1 MLFVSWT
8 RCDSMCQTLTLSSG
22 FSMSG
27 RAPEAVA
34 SLLNI
39 ALSSDT
45 RLREKREFSSGDS
58 ELALGES
65 GMGSLLAFTRALP
78 KKKPLFEGLL
88 SRLPEPP
95 LMGGGG
101 AVPAEMPTEAC
112 SAQSVID
119 SCSGLT
125 CTSQVCM
132 YGYRYVSVQHSL
144 VMQLM
149 GCVQGKECRYSWP
162 LNSCCMMLYFELQRI

>member
-1 MLFVSWT
+1 
-8 RCDSMCQTLTLSSG
+8 
-22 FSMSG
+22 MSG

-34 SLLNI
+34 SLLNM

-65 GMGSLLAFTRALP
+65 GTGSLLAFTRVPP

-88 SRLPEPP
+88 SRLTESP

-101 AVPAEMPTEAC
+101 AVPTEMPTEVCTAH
-112 SAQSVID
+112 SVID

-132 YGYRYVSVQHSL
+132 NIYRYVPDQHS
-144 VMQLM
+144 VATQLI
-149 GCVQGKECRYSWP
+149 GCVQGKECR
-162 LNSCCMMLYFELQRI
+162 

>member
-1 MLFVSWT
+1 M
-8 RCDSMCQTLTLSSG
+8 RQILTLSSG

-34 SLLNI
+34 SLLSM
-39 ALSSDT
+39 ALSSET

-65 GMGSLLAFTRALP
+65 GMGSLLAFIRVPP

-88 SRLPEPP
+88 SSPPDPP

-101 AVPAEMPTEAC
+101 AVPAGMPTEAHTT
-112 SAQSVID
+112 QSVID
-119 SCSGLT
+119 S
-125 CTSQVCM
+125 
-132 YGYRYVSVQHSL
+132 
-144 VMQLM
+144 
-149 GCVQGKECRYSWP
+149 
-162 LNSCCMMLYFELQRI
+162 

>member
-8 RCDSMCQTLTLSSG
+8 RCDSMSQTLTLSLG

-34 SLLNI
+34 SLLNM

-58 ELALGES
+58 ELAMGES
-65 GMGSLLAFTRALP
+65 GMGSLLAFIREPP
-78 KKKPLFEGLL
+78 KKKPLFDGLL
-88 SRLPEPP
+88 SPPETP

-101 AVPAEMPTEAC
+101 AVPAEMPTEART
-112 SAQSVID
+112 AQSVID
-119 SCSGLT
+119 S
-125 CTSQVCM
+125 
-132 YGYRYVSVQHSL
+132 
-144 VMQLM
+144 
-149 GCVQGKECRYSWP
+149 
-162 LNSCCMMLYFELQRI
+162 

>member
-1 MLFVSWT
+1 
-8 RCDSMCQTLTLSSG
+8 
-22 FSMSG
+22 MSG

-34 SLLNI
+34 SLLSM

-58 ELALGES
+58 ELALAES
-65 GMGSLLAFTRALP
+65 GMGSLLAFIRVLP

-112 SAQSVID
+112 AAPSVIE

-125 CTSQVCM
+125 
-132 YGYRYVSVQHSL
+132 
-144 VMQLM
+144 
-149 GCVQGKECRYSWP
+149 
-162 LNSCCMMLYFELQRI
+162 